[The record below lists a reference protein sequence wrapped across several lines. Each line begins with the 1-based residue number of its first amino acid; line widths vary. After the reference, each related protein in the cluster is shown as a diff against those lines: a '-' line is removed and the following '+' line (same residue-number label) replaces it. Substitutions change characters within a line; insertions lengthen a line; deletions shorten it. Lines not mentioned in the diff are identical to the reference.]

1 MTEPAAAT
9 QQQLQTRLLRARKAV
24 KDVASAALKSAQI
37 DETVIGGGGAFSP
50 STSSLHHQHNSNRH
64 FGDDQTN
71 SHSGGKDG
79 DDGDAYDDEYEAYEK
94 ERASSA
100 AAFQLGM
107 TLFGDDVSA
116 IERTVQEKLSEVEGE
131 ILALTRDIRCGPG
144 TAAAPA
150 DNLVKSPDN
159 DDDYDDDDDAMATM
173 EEAAMERMAQAL
185 AAKAAFLK
193 KCSIARSLLDQEE
206 KMALALLSHGS
217 GGSGTGNTSG
227 ARGGGGR
234 SGSSSTSTSSSLVES
249 AKLLSQA
256 EEAIQEAEAGLD
268 MAEKAIG
275 KGNDNDNSNAPA
287 ATAAA
292 ADLEA
297 AAKIAA
303 SLRAQVRRRRSDL
316 KHRAAAIIDKSV
328 GITRDGL
335 TVGASTSSTTANS
348 NVSSAVASAATA
360 TTIIKSKTNDTLA
373 DAYDALALLSSG
385 QGLEDA
391 IRLIYSNLFELVLAP
406 MISDHVE
413 ALAVGRTPPTITLH
427 KSESR
432 SAGVGPSRGIAY
444 KLDWT
449 KKQTSSPDGSAED
462 DVDEIEAWCH
472 VLDVM
477 TSILKFVRTQ
487 ILLDRSH
494 LCNMLGRHLFGENPI
509 PPAAAAPGANVSA
522 SALLKAPSVSSAE
535 EASPLLDTM
544 VRAMWDTCLPPMVTL
559 DVLAG
564 LPEMAKALNDRTASF
579 ESDLVDMELLLI
591 VSEGRA
597 LSSATSAA
605 ILSPL
610 SNFAVNYERRF
621 GEKRRTAIL
630 SEGREILLKS
640 DYHNTTTV
648 GVDIPTKPNSSDA
661 PLEFDETDDGMSI
674 FALQKCSVSLVA
686 SNLMALCRKTMDEAI
701 DPRSC
706 STSAAKVALP
716 QQLYRTA
723 RELLDLYRAIIPAAH
738 GNEIASVPRTTA
750 ILHNDCVFFAHNCL
764 TLGLEY
770 KEKFLTSGDDTSTT
784 IRLRQLCT
792 FIDLVPPFRE
802 LAERTMGAMIDRQKA
817 QLLEVVGARISILRD
832 ALRANES
839 VVEWADA
846 ETALTAGIYHLRHL
860 SQAWRPVLSRDIY
873 ARSMGSLVDT
883 IFSLYLDQVLSA
895 PDISEPAG
903 NFIGALFR
911 NATRNLSELVDEDRP
926 GSAGASASA
935 SARQAVGEAVTTK
948 IPKASLYGEKF
959 DAVGRF
965 MFMSLADIYAGL
977 GDGTFKSVTGQE
989 LSKLI
994 VAAFDDSQ
1002 KRAATLRL
1010 LSVEDK

>member
-1 MTEPAAAT
+1 MLIVMCLVRVSCTNNPTMTEPTAT
-9 QQQLQTRLLRARKAV
+9 NAQQQLQARLLKARKAV
-24 KDVASAALKSAQI
+24 EDAASEALKSAQI
-37 DETVIGGGGAFSP
+37 DETVIGGGAFSSP
-50 STSSLHHQHNSNRH
+50 KQNNSNRH
-64 FGDDQTN
+64 FGDDHTN
-71 SHSGGKDG
+71 SEGE
-79 DDGDAYDDEYEAYEK
+79 DDDDEYEAYEK
-94 ERASSA
+94 ERASST

-116 IERTVQEKLSEVEGE
+116 IERTVQDKLSEVEGE
-131 ILALTRDIRCGPG
+131 ILALTRDLRSACGG
-144 TAAAPA
+144 SAASASNN
-150 DNLVKSPDN
+150 DNGNTNGDN
-159 DDDYDDDDDAMATM
+159 DNDAAMATM
-173 EEAAMERMAQAL
+173 DEATMQRTAQAL

-206 KMALALLSHGS
+206 KMALALLAHGGAGDATAARS
-217 GGSGTGNTSG
+217 GGS
-227 ARGGGGR
+227 
-234 SGSSSTSTSSSLVES
+234 SSPSSSLLES

-256 EEAIQEAEAGLD
+256 EEAVQAAEAGLD

-275 KGNDNDNSNAPA
+275 GGGGSLPA
-287 ATAAA
+287 AAAA

-316 KHRAAAIIDKSV
+316 KHRAAAAVDKSV

-335 TVGASTSSTTANS
+335 TVGASSSSSANSGAASQTSSGTT
-348 NVSSAVASAATA
+348 ATA
-360 TTIIKSKTNDTLA
+360 TTTTGIRSKTHDSLA

-385 QGLEDA
+385 QGLDDA
-391 IRLIYSNLFELVLAP
+391 IRLIYSNLFELVLEP
-406 MISDHVE
+406 MISGHVE
-413 ALAVGRTPPTITLH
+413 AFAIGRTPPTITLH

-432 SAGVGPSRGIAY
+432 SAGVGPNRGMTY

-449 KKQTSSPDGSAED
+449 KRQTSADGGAED
-462 DVDEIEAWCH
+462 DVDEIETWSH

-477 TSILKFVRTQ
+477 TSILKFVRTH
-487 ILLDRSH
+487 ILLDRSD
-494 LCNMLGRHLFGENPI
+494 LCNRLGRHLFGKPTT
-509 PPAAAAPGANVSA
+509 PAASDVNASV

-535 EASPLLDTM
+535 EASPLLDMM
-544 VRAMWDTCLPPMVTL
+544 VRAMWDTCLPPMISL

-564 LPEMAKALNDRTASF
+564 LPEMAKALSDRTATF
-579 ESDLVDMELLLI
+579 ESDMVDMGLLI
-591 VSEGRA
+591 VANEKRE
-597 LSSATSAA
+597 SAV

-610 SNFAVNYERRF
+610 SNFASNYERRF
-621 GEKRRTAIL
+621 GEKRRTTIL
-630 SEGREILLKS
+630 SEGRDILLKS

-648 GVDIPTKPNSSDA
+648 GVDIPDPADA

-674 FALQKCSVSLVA
+674 FALHKCSISQVA
-686 SNLMALCRKTMDEAI
+686 SNLMALCRKTMDEAV

-706 STSAAKVALP
+706 ASSAASIALP

-738 GNEIASVPRTTA
+738 GSEIASVPRTAA

-764 TLGLEY
+764 MLGLEY
-770 KEKFLTSGDDTSTT
+770 KEKFLASGDDARTT
-784 IRLRQLCT
+784 ARLQQLCT
-792 FIDLVPPFRE
+792 FVDLVPPFRE
-802 LAERTMGAMIDRQKA
+802 LAERTMGSMIDRQKA

-839 VVEWADA
+839 VVEWSDA
-846 ETALTAGIYHLRHL
+846 ETALTAGTYHLRHL

-873 ARSMGSLVDT
+873 ARAMGNLVDT

-895 PDISEPAG
+895 HDISEPAG

-911 NATRNLSELVDEDRP
+911 NATRNMSELFDEHGT
-926 GSAGASASA
+926 GSTGASIS
-935 SARQAVGEAVTTK
+935 SVGELSATK
-948 IPKASLYGEKF
+948 IAKAGSYGEKF
-959 DAVGRF
+959 DAVGKF
-965 MFMSLADIYAGL
+965 MFMSLTDINAGL

-1002 KRAATLRL
+1002 KRADTLRL
-1010 LSVEDK
+1010 LSVAEK

>member
-1 MTEPAAAT
+1 MTEQAT
-9 QQQLQTRLLRARKAV
+9 ATAQQQLQLRLLRARKAV
-24 KDVASAALKSAQI
+24 EDVASEALKSSQI
-37 DETVIGGGGAFSP
+37 DETVIGGA
-50 STSSLHHQHNSNRH
+50 SSSNNSKHPNITNRH

-71 SHSGGKDG
+71 SDAAAN
-79 DDGDAYDDEYEAYEK
+79 DDEDEYEAYEK

-107 TLFGDDVSA
+107 TLFGDDVTA
-116 IERTVQEKLSEVEGE
+116 IERTVQDKLSEVEGE
-131 ILALTRDIRCGPG
+131 IFALTRDLRS
-144 TAAAPA
+144 ASASA
-150 DNLVKSPDN
+150 DNLNDASTDN
-159 DDDYDDDDDAMATM
+159 NGRDDDDDATAMATM
-173 EEAAMERMAQAL
+173 DDATMDRLAQAL

-217 GGSGTGNTSG
+217 SGSAGASDASGT
-227 ARGGGGR
+227 R
-234 SGSSSTSTSSSLVES
+234 SGSSSTSSSSLVES

-256 EEAIQEAEAGLD
+256 EGAIQDAEAGLD

-275 KGNDNDNSNAPA
+275 AGGIGNGNAPS

-303 SLRAQVRRRRSDL
+303 SLRAQIRRRRSDL
-316 KHRAAAIIDKSV
+316 KHRAAAAIDKSV
-328 GITRDGL
+328 GISREGL
-335 TVGASTSSTTANS
+335 TVGASTSSISAKS
-348 NVSSAVASAATA
+348 SSATSVPGGGGTA
-360 TTIIKSKTNDTLA
+360 TSATGTTSSIRSKTHDSLA

-391 IRLIYSNLFELVLAP
+391 IRLIYSNLYELVLLP
-406 MISDHVE
+406 LISDHVE
-413 ALAVGRTPPTITLH
+413 AFAAGRSPPTITLH

-432 SAGVGPSRGIAY
+432 SAGVGPNRGMTY

-449 KKQTSSPDGSAED
+449 KKQRGSAEED
-462 DVDEIEAWCH
+462 DVDEIETWCH
-472 VLDVM
+472 VLDVT
-477 TSILKFVRTQ
+477 TSILKFVRTHV
-487 ILLDRSH
+487 LLDRSD
-494 LCNMLGRHLFGENPI
+494 LSNMLGRYLFGKNPA
-509 PPAAAAPGANVSA
+509 PPTAAASSSATVSV

-535 EASPLLDTM
+535 GASPLLDMM
-544 VRAMWDTCLPPMVTL
+544 VRAMWDTCLPSMVTL

-564 LPEMAKALNDRTASF
+564 LSEMANALLDRIASF
-579 ESDLVDMELLLI
+579 ESDLVDMELLL
-591 VSEGRA
+591 VASQGQA
-597 LSSATSAA
+597 SSSPSSPI
-605 ILSPL
+605 ILSPV
-610 SNFAVNYERRF
+610 SDFASNYERRF
-621 GEKRRTAIL
+621 GEKRRTTIL
-630 SEGREILLKS
+630 SEGRDILLKS

-648 GVDIPTKPNSSDA
+648 GVDIPTKPDPADA

-674 FALQKCSVSLVA
+674 FALHKCSVSQVA
-686 SNLMALCRKTMDEAI
+686 SNLMALCRKTLDEAV

-738 GNEIASVPRTTA
+738 GNEIASVPRTAA

-770 KEKFLTSGDDTSTT
+770 KEKFLASGDVAPTT
-784 IRLRQLCT
+784 TRLRQLCT
-792 FIDLVPPFRE
+792 FVDLVPPFRE
-802 LAERTMGAMIDRQKA
+802 LAERTMGTMIDRQKA
-817 QLLEVVGARISILRD
+817 QLLQVVGARISILRD

-839 VVEWADA
+839 VVEWTDA
-846 ETALTAGIYHLRHL
+846 ETALTAGTYHLRHL

-873 ARSMGSLVDT
+873 SRAMGNLVDT
-883 IFSLYLDQVLSA
+883 IFSLYLDQVLA
-895 PDISEPAG
+895 AHDISEPAG
-903 NFIGALFR
+903 NFIGELFR
-911 NATRNLSELVDEDRP
+911 NATRNLSELFEEDHV
-926 GSAGASASA
+926 GSAAGSALAST
-935 SARQAVGEAVTTK
+935 RQSVGESSSIK
-948 IPKASLYGEKF
+948 IAKASLYGEKF

-965 MFMSLADIYAGL
+965 MFMSLTDINTGL
-977 GDGTFKSVTGQE
+977 GDGTFKNVTGQE

-1002 KRAATLRL
+1002 KRAETLRL
-1010 LSVEDK
+1010 LSAADK

>member
-1 MTEPAAAT
+1 MTEQAT
-9 QQQLQTRLLRARKAV
+9 GTVQQQLQLRLLRARKAV
-24 KDVASAALKSAQI
+24 EDVASEALKSAKI
-37 DETVIGGGGAFSP
+37 DETVIGDGAFS
-50 STSSLHHQHNSNRH
+50 TNSKQPNITNRH

-71 SHSGGKDG
+71 SDAAAN
-79 DDGDAYDDEYEAYEK
+79 DDDDEYEAYEK

-107 TLFGDDVSA
+107 TLFGDDVAA
-116 IERTVQEKLSEVEGE
+116 IERTVQDKLSEVEGE
-131 ILALTRDIRCGPG
+131 IFALSKDLRS
-144 TAAAPA
+144 ASASA
-150 DNLVKSPDN
+150 DNLNDASTDN
-159 DDDYDDDDDAMATM
+159 NGAAADDTAMATM
-173 EEAAMERMAQAL
+173 DDATMERLAQAL

-217 GGSGTGNTSG
+217 NGRTGATNASGTRGGSSPTS
-227 ARGGGGR
+227 
-234 SGSSSTSTSSSLVES
+234 SSSLVES

-256 EEAIQEAEAGLD
+256 DEAIQDAEAGLD

-275 KGNDNDNSNAPA
+275 GGGGGIGHGNAPS

-303 SLRAQVRRRRSDL
+303 SLRAQIRRRRSDL
-316 KHRAAAIIDKSV
+316 KHRAAAAIDKSV
-328 GITRDGL
+328 GISREGL
-335 TVGASTSSTTANS
+335 TVGASTSSISAKCSSTAS
-348 NVSSAVASAATA
+348 VSGGGVTAASATG
-360 TTIIKSKTNDTLA
+360 TSSSIRSKTHDTLA

-406 MISDHVE
+406 LISDHVE
-413 ALAVGRTPPTITLH
+413 AFAVGCSPPTITLH

-432 SAGVGPSRGIAY
+432 SAGLGPNRGMTY

-449 KKQTSSPDGSAED
+449 KKQHGSAEED
-462 DVDEIEAWCH
+462 DEIETWCH
-472 VLDVM
+472 VLDVT
-477 TSILKFVRTQ
+477 TSILKFVRTHV
-487 ILLDRSH
+487 LLDRSD
-494 LCNMLGRHLFGENPI
+494 LSNMLGRHLFGKNPA
-509 PPAAAAPGANVSA
+509 PPTVAASSSANVSV

-535 EASPLLDTM
+535 GASPLLDMM

-564 LPEMAKALNDRTASF
+564 LPEMANALLDRIALF
-579 ESDLVDMELLLI
+579 ESDLVDMELLL
-591 VSEGRA
+591 VASKGQA
-597 LSSATSAA
+597 LSSPSSPI

-610 SNFAVNYERRF
+610 SDFASNYERRF
-621 GEKRRTAIL
+621 GEKRRTTIL
-630 SEGREILLKS
+630 SEGRDILLKS

-648 GVDIPTKPNSSDA
+648 GVDIPTKPDPADA
-661 PLEFDETDDGMSI
+661 PLEFDERDDGMSI
-674 FALQKCSVSLVA
+674 FALHKCSVSQVA
-686 SNLMALCRKTMDEAI
+686 SNLMALCRKTMDEAV

-706 STSAAKVALP
+706 SALAAKVVLP

-738 GNEIASVPRTTA
+738 GNEIASVPRTA
-750 ILHNDCVFFAHNCL
+750 GILHNDCVFFAHNCL

-770 KEKFLTSGDDTSTT
+770 KEKFLASGDDASTT
-784 IRLRQLCT
+784 TRLRQLCT
-792 FIDLVPPFRE
+792 FVDLVPPFRV

-839 VVEWADA
+839 VVEWTDA
-846 ETALTAGIYHLRHL
+846 ETALTAGTYHLRHL
-860 SQAWRPVLSRDIY
+860 SQAWRPVLSHDIY
-873 ARSMGSLVDT
+873 SQAMGNLVDT
-883 IFSLYLDQVLSA
+883 IFSLYLDQVLA
-895 PDISEPAG
+895 AHDISEPAG

-911 NATRNLSELVDEDRP
+911 NATRNLSELFEEDHV
-926 GSAGASASA
+926 GSAGVSALA
-935 SARQAVGEAVTTK
+935 SARQSIGESSSVK
-948 IPKASLYGEKF
+948 IAKASLYGEKF

-965 MFMSLADIYAGL
+965 MFMSLTDINAGL
-977 GDGTFKSVTGQE
+977 GDGIFKSVTGQE

-1002 KRAATLRL
+1002 KRADTLRL
-1010 LSVEDK
+1010 LSAADK